1 MSFDHPQHLHRSP
14 VPCWLPSLATSLR
27 FICAQGLVLALLM
40 CAVSPAGAHVL
51 FPHDYGNG
59 EILTFSGGTPGKD
72 YELRVG
78 KPGGGIVKATD
89 ALLDVTFLDHRRVKI
104 APRNVALDVYREFY
118 GLTGGS
124 GGTLMLAA
132 VYVSGTDTLVD
143 GTLVINTVYDPS
155 PQFQNAT
162 FTGNQ
167 RWTTRVEAVEGETQ
181 TFSFPWVADHGGTKN
196 WRLGNPVTYLSDLA
210 VRCEI
215 ESELVAILP
224 AAETHSDLATLVTS
238 ETDTAGTSGKASIRF
253 AAPAYNFGGNND
265 YTVRIHNA
273 QDPYRI
279 GGEGDP
285 TGCSGSALD
294 VQITVTRPVS
304 APATAQVLFPNDY
317 GSGQVLNFSGGTADG
332 SYELRVER
340 PGGGSVKAAEAFL
353 DVTFLS
359 HSQVKIT
366 PRNVAPD
373 VYVGFHSLI
382 GAGGLSQL
390 PAAVYVSGTDTL
402 VDGALA
408 VDAVYDPSPQFQ
420 DATFTGS
427 QLWTTRVDAVE
438 NTTGAYSFPW
448 QAVYAGDKNWSAGNP
463 GTTPPIRCQIGTD
476 SVAVLP
482 PPPTGSR
489 TATLVTDETD
499 ATGTSGKVSIEF
511 AAPPYNPDG
520 NNVYTVRVLSWQ
532 DPYGIDGEGNTTG
545 CNGSALDVWIT
556 VSQAPQA
563 VPGSYVDGDLRLVN
577 GAVPNEGRLE
587 MYVDDQWG
595 TICDDYWTDDEADVA
610 CRQLGYEQGSVRNGG
625 RFLQS
630 HFGAADEGV
639 PIWLD
644 NLLCEGD
651 EAGLMDCPRASQPG
665 GTDLGQHN
673 CSLDHLEDVGVRCLT
688 GELAE
693 FSVADDSANEG
704 GILHFHITLSRAR
717 ESATRVDYA
726 TSDGTARA
734 GADYVPASGTLFFY
748 AGELTR
754 TVTVTVLDDSHDDD
768 GETLTLT
775 LSNAVEARIEDGEA
789 IGTIVNSDPLPKAW
803 VARFGRTVAGHLVDA
818 LEARLETPTGSYVQ
832 LGGHR
837 LGGAAEVNTSKLA
850 PRLAP
855 DLTRGPG
862 PALWDESEP
871 AQTIGQDMTVRQLL
885 LGSAFHLV
893 SNEEASTPYSRL
905 TAWGRVATSGFD
917 GGADRLSLDGTVTTA
932 TLGVDGA
939 WRRWLTG
946 VALAYSEGKGS
957 FGQVEAAGGNVDSTL
972 TSLHPYVGYTLS
984 DRVRLWAMGGFGRGV
999 LTLTAAGDAA
1009 METDIGLT
1017 MAAIGSRSVLA
1028 AAANGLT
1035 VALETDAF
1043 WVHTTSDATA
1053 GLLAADADVTRLRL
1067 GLESS
1072 YAAVLKNGTM
1082 LTPRFE
1088 LGLRHDGGDAET
1100 GLGVEVGGGLIWSV
1114 PARGLSVEL
1123 EARSLVAHQVAGFRD
1138 WSISGLVSFD
1148 PHPSS
1153 DRGLSA
1159 SLRSSI
1165 GLASLAG
1172 TDALLGRETLAELAA
1187 RDASRGGRLAAEAAY
1202 GFPILGGRFTGAP
1215 WAGAGVLESGR
1226 DYRVGYRI
1234 SSARLSDADMRFGI
1248 EGMRRES
1255 DGDAATEHAVNLRF
1269 AMRW

>member
-1 MSFDHPQHLHRSP
+1 MSFDQPQHPHRSP
-14 VPCWLPSLATSLR
+14 VPCWLPSLATCLR
-27 FICAQGLVLALLM
+27 FIWAQGLVLALLT
-40 CAVSPAGAHVL
+40 CAVPPASGHVL
-51 FPHDYGNG
+51 FPHGYGNG
-59 EILTFSGGTPGKD
+59 DILTFSGGTPGED
-72 YELRVG
+72 YELRVAG
-78 KPGGGIVKATD
+78 RGVGIVNASD
-89 ALLDVTFLDHRRVKI
+89 ALLDVTFLSHSQVKI
-104 APRNVALDVYREFY
+104 APHNVAPDVYTAFY
-118 GLTGGS
+118 GPNSGGGS
-124 GGTLMLAA
+124 SQMLAA
-132 VYVSGTDTLVD
+132 VYLAGTDTIVD
-143 GTLVINTVYDPS
+143 GTLAIDAVYDPS

-162 FTGNQ
+162 FMGNQ
-167 RWTTRVEAVEGETQ
+167 RWTTSVEAVEGSTA
-181 TFSFPWVADHGGTKN
+181 TFSFSWQAVHAGTKN
-196 WRLGNPVTYLSDLA
+196 WRLGNRMLNPPI
-210 VRCEI
+210 RCEI
-215 ESELVAILP
+215 ESDNVAVL
-224 AAETHSDLATLVTS
+224 ANAMTNSNLATLVTN
-238 ETDTAGTSGKASIRF
+238 ETDTTGTSGQVSIRF
-253 AAPAYNFGGNND
+253 AAPDYNFGGNND

-273 QDPYRI
+273 QDPYWI

-294 VQITVTRPVS
+294 VQITVRQAAAS
-304 APATAQVLFPNDY
+304 AP
-317 GSGQVLNFSGGTADG
+317 
-332 SYELRVER
+332 
-340 PGGGSVKAAEAFL
+340 
-353 DVTFLS
+353 
-359 HSQVKIT
+359 
-366 PRNVAPD
+366 
-373 VYVGFHSLI
+373 
-382 GAGGLSQL
+382 
-390 PAAVYVSGTDTL
+390 
-402 VDGALA
+402 
-408 VDAVYDPSPQFQ
+408 
-420 DATFTGS
+420 
-427 QLWTTRVDAVE
+427 
-438 NTTGAYSFPW
+438 GAY
-448 QAVYAGDKNWSAGNP
+448 
-463 GTTPPIRCQIGTD
+463 I
-476 SVAVLP
+476 
-482 PPPTGSR
+482 
-489 TATLVTDETD
+489 
-499 ATGTSGKVSIEF
+499 
-511 AAPPYNPDG
+511 
-520 NNVYTVRVLSWQ
+520 
-532 DPYGIDGEGNTTG
+532 
-545 CNGSALDVWIT
+545 
-556 VSQAPQA
+556 
-563 VPGSYVDGDLRLVN
+563 DGDLRLVN
-577 GAVPNEGRLE
+577 GATPNEGRLE

-595 TICDDYWTDDEADVA
+595 TICDDYWTDDEADIA
-610 CRQLGYEQGSVRNGG
+610 CRQLGYEQGTVKNGG

-644 NLLCEGD
+644 NLICDGD
-651 EAGLMDCPRASQPG
+651 ESDLIDCPRAWQIE
-665 GTDLGQHN
+665 GTALGQHN
-673 CSLDHLEDVGVRCLT
+673 CSLEHLEDVGVRCLT
-688 GELAE
+688 GEAAQL
-693 FSVADDSANEG
+693 SVADAATDEG
-704 GILHFHITLSRAR
+704 KTLVFRVTLSRAR
-717 ESATRVDYA
+717 ESETRVDYA
-726 TSDGTARA
+726 TSDGTAKA
-734 GADYVPASGTLFFY
+734 GADYTPTSGTLTFY

-754 TVTVTVLDDSHDDD
+754 EIRVRVLDDSHDDG
-768 GETLTLT
+768 GETLMLT
-775 LSNAVEARIEDGEA
+775 LSNPLEARIEDGTA
-789 IGTIVNSDPLPKAW
+789 TGTIVNSDPLPKAW
-803 VARFGRTVAGHLVDA
+803 MARFGRTVASHLVDA
-818 LEARLETPTGSYVQ
+818 LEARLDTSPGSYVQ

-850 PRLAP
+850 SRLAP
-855 DLTRGPG
+855 NLTRGPG
-862 PALWDESEP
+862 QALWDESEL

-893 SNEEASTPYSRL
+893 SNKEESTPYPRL

-984 DRVRLWAMGGFGRGV
+984 DRVRLWAMGGFGRGA

-1072 YAAVLKNGTM
+1072 YAAVLNNGAM

-1138 WSISGLVSFD
+1138 WSISGLVGFD

-1172 TDALLGRETLAELAA
+1172 TDALLGGEALAELAA
-1187 RDASRGGRLAAEAAY
+1187 RDASRSGRLAAEAAY